1 MSFLYCGAQNCTQ
14 YSRYCHI
21 PYCQVFQQQI
31 KIMHL
36 FFLSILSLLLKHTG
50 SREVLFGH
58 NNFTEYQVGNMNLIL
73 SVPHGGSM
81 EPEDIPDREAGCW
94 DAETSSCI
102 FSHDCPPG
110 SIQDYKNCKVS
121 TNQDRYTIEVAQ
133 VLAEEI
139 NKITDG
145 FFPHIV
151 INHLQRFKMDANRE
165 KEEAAFGI
173 PQAEQAWEDYMG
185 FLTTAKSQM
194 TRGLILDIHGQA
206 HPEQWIELGYTV
218 SKTSLNSGVFSA
230 SCSSIRYLAN
240 QLVSVSFGT
249 LLAGNRSLGKYIEE
263 QNNSYVCVPSP
274 SNPSPNNGNYY
285 SGGYIT
291 KTFGSRDSGAVDAIQ
306 MELPQWV
313 RAPEE
318 RLRFCKALARA
329 VMKFWQTNYCSQ
341 SNHEFL
347 PC

>member
-1 MSFLYCGAQNCTQ
+1 
-14 YSRYCHI
+14 
-21 PYCQVFQQQI
+21 
-31 KIMHL
+31 MHL

-240 QLVSVSFGT
+240 QLVSVSFET

-274 SNPSPNNGNYY
+274 SNPSPSNGNYY

>member
-1 MSFLYCGAQNCTQ
+1 MYLFL
-14 YSRYCHI
+14 
-21 PYCQVFQQQI
+21 
-31 KIMHL
+31 
-36 FFLSILSLLLKHTG
+36 LSILYLLLKPTS
-50 SREVLFGH
+50 SREVIYGH
-58 NNFTEYQVGNMNLIL
+58 NHFTEYQVGNMNLIL
-73 SVPHGGSM
+73 SVPHGGSV

-102 FSHDCPPG
+102 FSHKCPPG
-110 SIQDYKNCKVS
+110 SIQNYEKCKVS
-121 TNQDRYTIEVAQ
+121 TKQDRYTIEVAQ
-133 VLAEEI
+133 ALAEEI

-165 KEEAAFGI
+165 KEEASFGV

-185 FLTTAKSQM
+185 FLTTAKSQI
-194 TRGLILDIHGQA
+194 TGGLILDIHGQA
-206 HPEQWIELGYTV
+206 HPEQWIELGYTL
-218 SKTSLNSGVFSA
+218 SKTSLNSGVLSA
-230 SCSSIRYLAN
+230 SNSSISYLAN
-240 QLVSVSFGT
+240 QLVGVSFET

-274 SNPSPNNGNYY
+274 SNPSPSNGNYY

-291 KTFGSRDSGAVDAIQ
+291 KTFGSRHSGVVDAIQ
-306 MELPQWV
+306 IELPQWV

-318 RLRFCKALARA
+318 RSKFCKALAKA

-341 SNHEFL
+341 FKREFL